1 MSGVGLSMMKRTCSI
16 VTACFR
22 SLAWGIV
29 ALLERPFSSVVY
41 LALIATI
48 ADVVGLPASILTIM
62 DHAKGSASHEVTI
75 EAMGPGSSFAITFP
89 DISEL
94 EPASGDE
101 SQFIGDVQMVLW
113 STGFLSAD
121 PNGVLDADTRD
132 AIRRAE
138 YIVGMEPTGNPTH
151 DLFEKLDYLQRNKDL
166 IEKLQQIFLDRGEM
180 KSEPTGFLD
189 LETKNAIIEAEK
201 KYGLRPDGLPD
212 IRLWNK
218 LMNSLIKEP
227 IDGSKITSS
236 GQSSQRGSS

>member
-1 MSGVGLSMMKRTCSI
+1 MMKRICGI

-22 SLAWGIV
+22 SLARGIV
-29 ALLERPFSSVVY
+29 ALFERPFSSAVY
-41 LALIATI
+41 LALLATV

-62 DHAKGSASHEVTI
+62 DSAKGSASHEITI
-75 EAMGPGSSFAITFP
+75 EATGSGGSFAITFP

-138 YIVGMEPTGNPTH
+138 YVVGMEPTGNPTH
-151 DLFEKLDYLQRNKDL
+151 DLFEKLDYLERNKDL
-166 IEKLQQIFLDRGEM
+166 IEKLQQIFLDRGERA
-180 KSEPTGFLD
+180 SEPNGFLD
-189 LETKNAIIEAEK
+189 LETRNAIMRAEQ
-201 KYGLRPDGLPD
+201 KYGLRPDGFPD

-227 IDGSKITSS
+227 IDGSKVTSS
-236 GQSSQRGSS
+236 RQSRQRDSS

>member
-1 MSGVGLSMMKRTCSI
+1 MMKRICSI

-22 SLAWGIV
+22 SLARRIV
-29 ALLERPFSSVVY
+29 ALLERPFSSAVY
-41 LALIATI
+41 LALVATV

-62 DHAKGSASHEVTI
+62 DSAKSSASRGTTI
-75 EAMGPGSSFAITFP
+75 EATGSGGPFAITFP

-138 YIVGMEPTGNPTH
+138 YIVGMEPTGNPTR
-151 DLFEKLDYLQRNKDL
+151 DLFEKLDYLERNKDL
-166 IEKLQQIFLDRGEM
+166 IQKLQQIFRDRGEM
-180 KSEPTGFLD
+180 TSEPTGFLD
-189 LETKNAIIEAEK
+189 LETKNAIIEAEQN
-201 KYGLRPDGLPD
+201 YGLKPDGFPD

-227 IDGSKITSS
+227 IDGSKITYS
-236 GQSSQRGSS
+236 GQSRQRGSS